1 MGRNSGT
8 RFDSNLNL
16 QEHTHKTCKSRFF
29 YLYNIER
36 IRKYLSQECTN
47 DKNEC
52 TRILVQDFI
61 IGRIDY
67 CKGLLF
73 GLPSVHRRKLQ
84 RLQNAAPR
92 LISNVPRYSQKA
104 LVLSSLHWLPVNF
117 PTDLKILL
125 VTFKAIYGHSP
136 RYLID
141 LITIKE
147 QPWYN
152 LGSARGLKKTLEDL
166 ALSCAAP
173 NLWNNL
179 PLHIRLENSF
189 ERFKSFLKTHHFRL
203 ALICN
208 VFNLLCNIFSVF
220 IFISVVYF

>member
-16 QEHTHKTCKSRFF
+16 QEHIHKTCKSRFF

-36 IRKYLSQECTN
+36 IRKYLSQES
-47 DKNEC
+47 
-52 TRILVQDFI
+52 TRILVHDFI

-84 RLQNAAPR
+84 RLQNAASR
-92 LISNVPRYSQKA
+92 LISNVPRYSQNT
-104 LVLSSLHWLPVNF
+104 LVLSSLHWPPVKF
-117 PTDLKILL
+117 RTDLKILL
-125 VTFKAIYGHSP
+125 VTFKAIYDHAP

-147 QPWYN
+147 QP
-152 LGSARGLKKTLEDL
+152 
-166 ALSCAAP
+166 
-173 NLWNNL
+173 
-179 PLHIRLENSF
+179 
-189 ERFKSFLKTHHFRL
+189 
-203 ALICN
+203 
-208 VFNLLCNIFSVF
+208 
-220 IFISVVYF
+220 